1 VTGKLQETS
10 VRLRVRLNLLTKQHI
25 SLDFKILDNIM
36 DQIPEEIRD
45 KLVARGYV
53 DRDRLPNTDK
63 NIDRWSLVKAD
74 CDLDGGQLSLLM
86 NILFPVGK

>member
-1 VTGKLQETS
+1 
-10 VRLRVRLNLLTKQHI
+10 LNLSTQQHI

-36 DQIPEEIRD
+36 DQIPKEIRD

-74 CDLDGGQLSLLM
+74 CDLNIGELSLLM
-86 NILFPVGK
+86 NVLFPVGT

>member
-63 NIDRWSLVKAD
+63 NID
-74 CDLDGGQLSLLM
+74 GGELSLLM
-86 NILFPVGK
+86 NILFPVGKKALPC